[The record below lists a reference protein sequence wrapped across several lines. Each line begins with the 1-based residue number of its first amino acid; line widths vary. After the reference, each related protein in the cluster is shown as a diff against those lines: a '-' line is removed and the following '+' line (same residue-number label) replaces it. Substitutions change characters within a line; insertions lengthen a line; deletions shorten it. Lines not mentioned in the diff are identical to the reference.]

1 MKTVKGWVVQKGM
14 YRLALRHKLQLL
26 PSQLQLGLDTVQLA
40 HCSIGQGVDAAG

>member
-1 MKTVKGWVVQKGM
+1 MKGWVLQKGM
-14 YRLALRHKLQLL
+14 YWFALRYKLQLL